1 MMDNCG
7 CGTDDFAAIFDDR
20 ESRRARDKY
29 RRDGPDRTTR
39 MLLDLIKGRGVAGS
53 TILDVGGGIGI
64 IDQELLLAGAGHAT
78 LVDGSP
84 SALAV
89 ARIEARRANL
99 LDRLEMAEGDFVRLA
114 PSIDVADIVTLDR
127 VVCCYADAVRLVG
140 LSAARARRLYGLVL
154 PRDAWWI
161 RLASRLINATFRLRR
176 SAYRSFAHPNEL
188 VDRLAAAHGLQP
200 VAETGTRFWRVVLY
214 ARLAPA

>member
-1 MMDNCG
+1 MMDDCG
-7 CGTDDFAAIFDDR
+7 CGTDDFASIFDEA

-39 MLLDLIKGRGVAGS
+39 MLLELIKGRGVAGS
-53 TILDVGGGIGI
+53 TILDVGGGIGV
-64 IDQELLLAGAGHAT
+64 IDHELLMAGAGHAT

-89 ARIEARRANL
+89 ARTEARRANL
-99 LDRLEMAEGDFVRLA
+99 LDRIEMAEGDFVRLA

-127 VVCCYADAVRLVG
+127 VVCCYADAVGLVG
-140 LSAARARRLYGLVL
+140 ESAARARRLYGLVL

-161 RLASRLINATFRLRR
+161 RLAIRLNNALFRLRR

-188 VDRLAAAHGLQP
+188 VDQLAAHQGLQP

-214 ARLAPA
+214 ARPVIA

>member
-1 MMDNCG
+1 MDNCG
-7 CGTDDFAAIFDDR
+7 CPIDDFASIFDER

-29 RRDGPDRTTR
+29 RRVGPDRTTR
-39 MLLDLIKGRGVAGS
+39 MLLDLIKDRGVAGS

-89 ARIEARRANL
+89 ARTEARRANL

-127 VVCCYADAVRLVG
+127 VVCCYADAVGLVG
-140 LSAARARRLYGLVL
+140 ESAARARWLYGLVL

-161 RLASRLINATFRLRR
+161 RLAIRLTNGLFRLRR
-176 SAYRSFAHPNEL
+176 SAYRAFAHPNQL
-188 VDRLAAAHGLQP
+188 VDQLAAHQGLQP

-214 ARLAPA
+214 ARPAPA

>member
-1 MMDNCG
+1 MDGCG
-7 CGTDDFAAIFDDR
+7 CGSDDFASIFDER

-29 RRDGPDRTTR
+29 EKRGPDPTTR
-39 MLLDLIKGRGVAGS
+39 MLLDLIEGYGVSGA
-53 TILDVGGGIGI
+53 TVLDIGGGIGI
-64 IDQELLLAGAGHAT
+64 IDHELLRAGAGHAT

-89 ARIEARRANL
+89 ARSEARRANH
-99 LDRLEMAEGDFVRLA
+99 LDRIEMAEGDFVRLA
-114 PSIDVADIVTLDR
+114 PSIDTADIVTLDR
-127 VVCCYADAVRLVG
+127 VVCCYPDAVGLVSE
-140 LSAARARRLYGLVL
+140 SAARARRLYGLVL

-161 RLASRLINATFRLRR
+161 RLTIRLTNGYFRLRR

-188 VDRLAAAHGLQP
+188 VDQLAAHQGLKP

-214 ARLAPA
+214 ARVALA